1 MFFDVGSFNRPSYNM
16 ENFKEWA
23 NQIAN
28 DFASC
33 GITPTESLKKLA
45 SSNDLSPDQVRLL
58 ATETNKFIHQQKYAS
73 ADDKYHAANFP
84 LADAKEAIANLQSD
98 GGAAKVAADWKEPVV
113 SKPMPDMFQAFGID
127 PNDCGDPSDHLKTA
141 SIKGESRHMIEK
153 LAMLKQ
159 KLGDHVVTGE
169 HAKHASERRFIKTAR
184 QFILQT
190 AVNSSERM
198 KCLGVIDHF
207 AKQGGLK
214 EVASLPLAKTA
225 VLLAKEG
232 LLDPTSAGVASKY
245 FMSKNADEKAPEDLI
260 SPHLEACVINGKHP
274 LYIALKAHKDNSSA
288 LNLNQER
295 YQLVDDRLKI
305 FKQKVRAL

>member
-1 MFFDVGSFNRPSYNM
+1 M

-28 DFASC
+28 DFASS

-45 SSNDLSPDQVRLL
+45 SVNDLSPDQVKLL

-98 GGAAKVAADWKEPVV
+98 GGEAKVAADWKEPVV
-113 SKPMPDMFQAFGID
+113 SKPMPDMFRMFGV
-127 PNDCGDPSDHLKTA
+127 DPSDCDDPTEILKTA
-141 SIKGESRHMIEK
+141 SVKGESRQMEEK

-159 KLGDHVVTGE
+159 KLGDNVVVGE

-190 AVNSSERM
+190 ANSNDERL
-198 KCLGVIDHF
+198 KCLGMIDHF

-214 EVASLPLAKTA
+214 KIASIPLAKTTL
-225 VLLAKEG
+225 LLAKEG
-232 LLDPTSAGVASKY
+232 LLEPGSAKVAAEY
-245 FMSKNADEKAPEDLI
+245 FMSKSADEKAPQDLI
-260 SPHLEACVINGKHP
+260 SPHLEARVINGKHP
-274 LYIALKAHKDNSSA
+274 LYIALKTHQDNSAA

-305 FKQKVRAL
+305 FRQKVRAL